1 MVLAN
6 YHMDAAGV
14 ERNIVANV
22 LTYDLCGGNCYVD
35 LTDFIEFTYR
45 RLDQNLWQ
53 NFTPICL

>member
-1 MVLAN
+1 
-6 YHMDAAGV
+6 MDAAGV